1 MARFGLLFLR
11 QGQWRGSQVVPG
23 DWVAESTAS
32 YSEAGESGGYGYLWW
47 VVPGKAARPTFMA
60 SGFGGQFIWVYP
72 PLDLVVATTSTVSPE
87 SGQRGQALHL
97 IRNPVFAAVQRR
109 VAGEPR

>member
-1 MARFGLLFLR
+1 MGLH
-11 QGQWRGSQVVPG
+11 
-23 DWVAESTAS
+23 
-32 YSEAGESGGYGYLWW
+32 YGYLWW

-72 PLDLVVATTSTVSPE
+72 PLNLVVATTSTVSPE
-87 SGQRGQALHL
+87 SGQRGQALQL
-97 IRNPVFAAVQRR
+97 IRNPVSAAVQRR

>member
-1 MARFGLLFLR
+1 MSSAPNGGNGGFAEVSGKQNLEFTGTADLTAPQGELGELLL
-11 QGQWRGSQVVPG
+11 
-23 DWVAESTAS
+23 D
-32 YSEAGESGGYGYLWW
+32 
-47 VVPGKAARPTFMA
+47 
-60 SGFGGQFIWVYP
+60 

>member
-1 MARFGLLFLR
+1 MADASAQAHNAGGPPVGL
-11 QGQWRGSQVVPG
+11 P
-23 DWVAESTAS
+23 
-32 YSEAGESGGYGYLWW
+32 YGYLWW
-47 VVPGKAARPTFMA
+47 VVPGKTARPTFMA

-87 SGQRGQALHL
+87 SSQRGQALHL

-109 VAGEPR
+109 VAAEPK